1 MDKSKLLI
9 AFNNH
14 FFEFIDDILR
24 VFPNDY
30 ELKTAKSIL
39 LNLRKSNP
47 KLILNIFIEYVL
59 ENFKEEI
66 MDGNIDY
73 FIDKN
78 YKEEF
83 EYIDN
88 VVIEKFNTLKEP
100 IRKMNNEDKNKVIKY
115 MQNLIK
121 LSEIYKINS
130 V

>member
-1 MDKSKLLI
+1 MDKNNILI

-14 FFEFIDDILR
+14 FFEFIDDVLR

-39 LNLRKSNP
+39 LKLRKSNP

-59 ENFKEEI
+59 NNFKKEI

-83 EYIDN
+83 KYIDN

-100 IRKMNNEDKNKVIKY
+100 IRKMNDEDKSKVIKY

>member
-1 MDKSKLLI
+1 MDKTKLLI

-39 LNLRKSNP
+39 LKLRKSNP

-59 ENFKEEI
+59 DNFKEKI
-66 MDGNIDY
+66 MEGNIDY

-121 LSEIYKINS
+121 LSEIYKNK
-130 V
+130 

>member
-1 MDKSKLLI
+1 MDKNNILI

-14 FFEFIDDILR
+14 FFEFIDDVLR

-39 LNLRKSNP
+39 LKLRKSNP
-47 KLILNIFIEYVL
+47 KLILNIFIEHVL
-59 ENFKEEI
+59 NNFKKEI

-83 EYIDN
+83 KYIDN

-100 IRKMNNEDKNKVIKY
+100 IRKMNDEDKSKVIKY

>member
-39 LNLRKSNP
+39 LKLRKSNP

-59 ENFKEEI
+59 DNFKEEI
-66 MDGNIDY
+66 MNGNIDY

-115 MQNLIK
+115 IQNLIK

>member
-39 LNLRKSNP
+39 LKLRKSNP

-59 ENFKEEI
+59 DNFKEEI
-66 MDGNIDY
+66 MEGNIDY

-121 LSEIYKINS
+121 LSELYKINS

>member
-39 LNLRKSNP
+39 LKLRKSNP

-59 ENFKEEI
+59 DNFKEEI
-66 MDGNIDY
+66 MNGNIDY

>member
-1 MDKSKLLI
+1 MDKTKLLI

-39 LNLRKSNP
+39 LKLRKSNP

-121 LSEIYKINS
+121 LSEIYKNK
-130 V
+130 

>member
-39 LNLRKSNP
+39 LKLRKSNP

-59 ENFKEEI
+59 DNYKEEI
-66 MDGNIDY
+66 MNGNIEY

-100 IRKMNNEDKNKVIKY
+100 IRKMNIEDKNKVIKY